1 MVDSPVRPAFLPPL
15 ASHVTDLQYFLVYYG
30 DGSSTSG
37 PIYTDVM
44 QMGEFYDDKFVAIFR
59 P

>member
-1 MVDSPVRPAFLPPL
+1 MLD
-15 ASHVTDLQYFLVYYG
+15 TEVYYG

-44 QMGEFYDDKFVAIFR
+44 QIGDFYDDK
-59 P
+59 